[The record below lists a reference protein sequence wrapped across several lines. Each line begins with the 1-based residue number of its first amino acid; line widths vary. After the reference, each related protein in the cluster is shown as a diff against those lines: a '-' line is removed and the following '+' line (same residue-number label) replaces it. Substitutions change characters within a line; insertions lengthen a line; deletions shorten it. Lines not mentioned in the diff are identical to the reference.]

1 MRKIFLMSVILF
13 AALMVSAQQD
23 KKAKNILD
31 EVSKKT
37 QTYKTISADF
47 IFTMQNKE
55 MDINEKNSGTIK
67 LKGKKYVVNLPDIGA
82 KVYSDGKTVWSYMKD
97 GNQVTISNI
106 DDQSNELMDPS
117 SLFSIYEKGFKSKYV
132 GEKKEGNKIY
142 DQIDLFPEKEDV
154 QDVSKVTILI
164 DESTMMIHSA
174 EMYTTDGNIYG
185 ILVKKMDTDKD
196 FPDSDFV
203 FNPADY
209 KDVEVID
216 LR

>member
-1 MRKIFLMSVILF
+1 MRRIFLMSVVLF
-13 AALMVSAQQD
+13 ATLMVSAQQD
-23 KKAKNILD
+23 MKAKNILD

-47 IFTMQNKE
+47 AFTMQNKE
-55 MDINEKNSGTIK
+55 MDINEKNKGTIK
-67 LKGKKYVVNLPDIGA
+67 LKGKKYVVNLPDVGV
-82 KVYSDGKTVWSYMKD
+82 KVYSNGKTVWNYMKD

-106 DDQSNELMDPS
+106 EDQSNELMDPS
-117 SLFSIYEKGFKSKYV
+117 SLFSIYEKGFKSKYI
-132 GEKKEGNKIY
+132 GEVKKDNKTLYKIE
-142 DQIDLFPEKEDV
+142 LLPEKEG
-154 QDVSKVTILI
+154 QDVSKVYLFINK
-164 DESTMMIHSA
+164 ETMMIDSA
-174 EMYTTDGNIYG
+174 ELYGTDGNLYG
-185 ILVKKMDTDKD
+185 IQVNKLETNKD

>member
-1 MRKIFLMSVILF
+1 MGMVLF
-13 AALMVSAQQD
+13 ATVIASAQQD
-23 KKAKNILD
+23 MKAKNILD
-31 EVSKKT
+31 EVSKKAQSNT
-37 QTYKTISADF
+37 TISADF

-55 MDINEKNSGTIK
+55 MEINEKNEGTIK
-67 LKGKKYVVNLPDIGA
+67 LKGKKYVVDLPDIGV
-82 KVYSDGKTVWSYMKD
+82 KVFSDGKTVWSYMKD
-97 GNQVTISNI
+97 GNQVTVSNI

-164 DESTMMIHSA
+164 DKLTMMIHSA
-174 EMYTTDGNIYG
+174 EMYTTDDNIYG
-185 ILVKKMDTDKD
+185 VLVKKMETDKNY
-196 FPDSDFV
+196 PDSDFV
-203 FNPADY
+203 FNPSDY
-209 KDVEVID
+209 NDVEVID